1 MALPD
6 VVLKKLRNPHL
17 QLSLDDSM
25 ECILA
30 CIDRGFDEAAAAT
43 GKNLVVII
51 GNTGAGKST
60 FVNYLNGCTME
71 AIARKDAGLE
81 GRGLVVRVK
90 PDSATPELMP
100 IGHTKQSMTFVPQVG
115 GGDDATFTFCDCPGF
130 LDNRGAEINIANAVN
145 IKQTVH
151 AASRVV
157 VTVLINYH
165 SLKADRGR
173 GIGEM
178 LKILADLFG
187 STEQLH
193 ENLASVI
200 VGISQAPFSENGINP
215 VSARGMP
222 IVVIVPIKICMKNRA
237 HNSTYASGALSV
249 VL

>member
-81 GRGLVVRVK
+81 GRGSVVRVK

-115 GGDDATFTFCDCPGF
+115 GDDAAFTFCDCPGF

-173 GIGEM
+173 GIREM
-178 LKILADLFG
+178 LKILGDLFG

-193 ENLASVI
+193 ENLESVI
-200 VGISQAPFSENGINP
+200 VGISQAPLFQEDGTNP
-215 VSARGMP
+215 VSAACRLLLSSYQLKSVYKT
-222 IVVIVPIKICMKNRA
+222 ITA
-237 HNSTYASGALSV
+237 HHTASC
-249 VL
+249 